1 MRVVF
6 AGTPAFAVP
15 CLQALLA
22 ADEVEVAG
30 VYTRPDRRAGRGRER
45 RPSPVKRAA
54 EARGAAVYQPAR
66 LGGESEI
73 KRLKRLTPDLLV
85 VVAFGQLLP
94 AAVLAVARLGCINL
108 HASLLPR
115 WRGAAPI
122 QRAIEAGDP
131 ATGVTLMKME
141 RGLDAG
147 PVLASACIPI
157 AARDTAGG
165 LHDKLSRLA
174 ARLLADNLPALAA
187 GQLDATPQDETLACH
202 APKLSPAEAM
212 LDWRLD
218 AVRLER
224 RVRAFNPW
232 PVAFT
237 EVGGMRLRVWRAAV
251 AEARPAQPGE
261 VLAADAAGITVATAD
276 GALALT
282 EVQKAGGRAMAAGD
296 FLNGMTITPGMRCAG
311 AAGAEAKRAP

>member
-22 ADEVEVAG
+22 ADGVQVAG
-30 VYTRPDRRAGRGRER
+30 VYTRPDGRAGRGRER
-45 RPSPVKRAA
+45 RPSAVKRVA
-54 EARGAAVYQPAR
+54 EARGAAVYQPGRMGDEGAMETLQR
-66 LGGESEI
+66 LN
-73 KRLKRLTPDLLV
+73 PDLLV

-94 AAVLAVARLGCINL
+94 AAVLAGARLGCVNL

-131 ATGVTLMKME
+131 ATGVTLMKMDS
-141 RGLDAG
+141 GLDTG
-147 PVLASACIPI
+147 PVLASASIGI
-157 AARDTAGG
+157 AAHDTAGS
-165 LHDKLSRLA
+165 LHDRLSRLA
-174 ARLLADNLPALAA
+174 ARLLTGHLPALAA
-187 GQLDATPQDETLACH
+187 GQWEATPQDERLACH
-202 APKLSPAEAM
+202 APKLSPGEAM

-218 AVRLER
+218 AARLER

-296 FLNGMTITPGMRCAG
+296 FLNGMKITPGMRCAG
-311 AAGAEAKRAP
+311 VAEAGSRS

>member
-22 ADEVEVAG
+22 ADGVEVAG
-30 VYTRPDRRAGRGRER
+30 VYTQPDRRAGRGRER

-54 EARGAAVYQPAR
+54 RARGAAVYQPGR
-66 LGGESEI
+66 LGGEGDMAQLR
-73 KRLKRLTPDLLV
+73 RLNPDLIV

-94 AAVLAVARLGCINL
+94 AAALAVARLGCVNL

-131 ATGVTLMKME
+131 VTGVTLMKMDS
-141 RGLDAG
+141 GLDTG
-147 PVLASACIPI
+147 PVLASARLRIG
-157 AARDTAGG
+157 ARDTAGS
-165 LHDKLSRLA
+165 LHDRLSRLA
-174 ARLLADNLPALAA
+174 ARLLADHLPALAA
-187 GQLDATPQDETLACH
+187 GQLDATPQDERLARH

-218 AVRLER
+218 AARLER

-251 AEARPAQPGE
+251 ADARPAQPGE
-261 VLAADAAGITVATAD
+261 VLAAGAAGITVAAAN

-296 FLNGMTITPGMRCAG
+296 FLNGMKITPGMRCAG
-311 AAGAEAKRAP
+311 VAEAQ